1 MFNKTVVNN
10 IIHSILCER
19 DGISIEILGDW
30 KGNIIMLVFMVLSS
44 VFFIII
50 IIVVTSNIIIVIII
64 TVDII
69 IAIAELISFFVSSH
83 TK

>member
-19 DGISIEILGDW
+19 DGISIEILGDR

-44 VFFIII
+44 ALFIIIII
-50 IIVVTSNIIIVIII
+50 IIVVTSNIIIVVII

-69 IAIAELISFFVSSH
+69 MRV
-83 TK
+83 